1 MASYKNRFFFFEFN
15 DLLHDKDIE
24 VISLYDISLQSA
36 TEQYFFFFVFLPMLL
51 RFIAIDKLVV
61 VLQYTLPFLYEENL
75 GLFFGVVFIWVFTS
89 ILVGLCFFFSELL
102 LSLVQSFKNALIVSI
117 NFFDV
122 VFSFYLVILFLNVVL
137 YFSNISFVL
146 GSIWFENSD
155 IIREYFFANAQFSFF
170 YIA

>member
-1 MASYKNRFFFFEFN
+1 
-15 DLLHDKDIE
+15 
-24 VISLYDISLQSA
+24 
-36 TEQYFFFFVFLPMLL
+36 
-51 RFIAIDKLVV
+51 
-61 VLQYTLPFLYEENL
+61 
-75 GLFFGVVFIWVFTS
+75 
-89 ILVGLCFFFSELL
+89 
-102 LSLVQSFKNALIVSI
+102 VQSFKNALIVSI

-170 YIA
+170 TSPNEVFVLFVKLFSEMPLFLFVIMFVLLVSLVCSVFICTVFI